1 MKIQSLVLLLALS
14 ALLSASEVIPFG
26 ETAVNAIFKD
36 KKQSVILFTDSDTGA
51 QDIFTAAAE
60 KNAEDRIYTIVDRTS
75 NSDHFKRFAEY
86 LGVNVD
92 ATPVLVVLQEAK
104 NKFVAEAEDL
114 TEEGIEAFIARV
126 EAGQVSKLLKSAPI
140 PENDD
145 AAVKTLVGNN
155 YKSLVFGDDKE
166 FLVKIYAPWCGH
178 CKTIAPEYVAA
189 AEALAAN
196 PNVVLAELDGTL
208 NEVEGLDIS
217 GYPTLFWYGK
227 DKTVAPI
234 QFNGGRD
241 AEGIIAWI
249 RDHTEHAWVEPV
261 VEAAGEDEEEL

>member
-1 MKIQSLVLLLALS
+1 MALS

-217 GYPTLFWYGK
+217 GYPTLLWYGK